1 MDPYAAIAAAG
12 SRAAITM
19 AKIAADLRLLSSG
32 PHGGFADLTIPAV
45 QAGSSIMPAKVN
57 PVIPEYVMQLS
68 YRIRGQA
75 LTIDCA
81 VADGDLELNVMEPVV
96 IDALTTIFDDLTA
109 AAETFGRRCI
119 EGLRWNGA
127 HRERNL
133 TGALNQWVELSATEG
148 YESAT
153 TQLRHATVA
162 DGHHRS

>member
-1 MDPYAAIAAAG
+1 
-12 SRAAITM
+12 
-19 AKIAADLRLLSSG
+19 
-32 PHGGFADLTIPAV
+32 
-45 QAGSSIMPAKVN
+45 
-57 PVIPEYVMQLS
+57 MQLS

-96 IDALTTIFDDLTA
+96 VDALTTIFDDLTA

-119 EGLRWNGA
+119 EGLLWNGA

-153 TQLRHATVA
+153 TQLRHAAVA
-162 DGHHRS
+162 AEDHRP

>member
-1 MDPYAAIAAAG
+1 
-12 SRAAITM
+12 
-19 AKIAADLRLLSSG
+19 
-32 PHGGFADLTIPAV
+32 
-45 QAGSSIMPAKVN
+45 MPAKVN

-81 VADGDLELNVMEPVV
+81 VADGDLELNVMGSIVV
-96 IDALTTIFDDLTA
+96 DALTTIFDDLTA

-133 TGALNQWVELSATEG
+133 TGALDQWVELSATQG
-148 YESAT
+148 YENAT
-153 TQLRHATVA
+153 TRLRHAAVA
-162 DGHHRS
+162 DRDNQS